1 MRALSIIAWAA
12 APSSTVPSSPPPGAG
27 ASDCHSSQ
35 RCQSAELATAHRPS
49 QKSWAAFARDS
60 QDLAHTTKPA
70 MAILVAALLVAP
82 SPGLGHACSTPRRRL
97 GSPSQRGS
105 GLRKNR
111 ATNRHRKWVTC
122 DTRNFGHSCK
132 SFMNGV
138 VVWFTPRPML
148 ALAVAVLTVPTTHVV
163 CETSVA
169 VGDGRIVFELWP
181 HSAPGRLAVNVC
193 ALPTTLIHI

>member
-1 MRALSIIAWAA
+1 VGSVCARFSRPCAYNEACDGHTCGCIAGGSVAWARA
-12 APSSTVPSSPPPGAG
+12 RLLHTSTAPWESIP
-27 ASDCHSSQ
+27 ASGD
-35 RCQSAELATAHRPS
+35 HR
-49 QKSWAAFARDS
+49 R
-60 QDLAHTTKPA
+60 
-70 MAILVAALLVAP
+70 
-82 SPGLGHACSTPRRRL
+82 
-97 GSPSQRGS
+97 
-105 GLRKNR
+105 RKNR
-111 ATNRHRKWVTC
+111 ATNRPRKWVTC
-122 DTRNFGHSCK
+122 NSRNFGHSCAAHNLVNVNTTDATTGATALFHSCK